1 MRLSLSLLVA
11 ASLLAGCDQLGIQTP
26 AQQAAKVDAEGK
38 AIGSACR
45 QAGRALEDCY
55 QISPKTSKSSIFDG
69 WRDMD
74 AYMRENKLEVV
85 TPQFPVTPPTKKK
98 AASAN
103 SENAQAAEEKPAETK
118 DAPSKPVE
126 GKGPAKST

>member
-1 MRLSLSLLVA
+1 MRLSLLLFVA
-11 ASLLAGCDQLGIQTP
+11 TGLLAGCDQLGILTP

-85 TPQFPVTPPTKKK
+85 TPQFPVTPPNKKK
-98 AASAN
+98 ASGTNPEPAPAVD
-103 SENAQAAEEKPAETK
+103 EKPAETK
-118 DAPSKPVE
+118 DAPPKAVE

>member
-1 MRLSLSLLVA
+1 MRLSLVLLVA
-11 ASLLAGCDQLGIQTP
+11 TSLLTGCDQLGILTP

-74 AYMRENKLEVV
+74 AYMRDNKLEVV
-85 TPQFPVTPPTKKK
+85 TPQFPMAPANRKKP
-98 AASAN
+98 ASAN
-103 SENAQAAEEKPAETK
+103 AESPPPAEEKPAETK
-118 DAPSKPVE
+118 DAPAKPVE

>member
-1 MRLSLSLLVA
+1 MRLSIAFLAA
-11 ASLLAGCDQLGIQTP
+11 ASLLAGCDQLGILTP
-26 AQQAAKVDAEGK
+26 AQQAAKADAEGK

-55 QISPKTSKSSIFDG
+55 QISPKTAKSAIFDG
-69 WRDMD
+69 WREMD

-85 TPQFPVTPPTKKK
+85 TPQFPMTPPPKKK
-98 AASAN
+98 PAAATT
-103 SENAQAAEEKPAETK
+103 ENAAVEDKPAEAK
-118 DAPSKPVE
+118 EAPAKPLE